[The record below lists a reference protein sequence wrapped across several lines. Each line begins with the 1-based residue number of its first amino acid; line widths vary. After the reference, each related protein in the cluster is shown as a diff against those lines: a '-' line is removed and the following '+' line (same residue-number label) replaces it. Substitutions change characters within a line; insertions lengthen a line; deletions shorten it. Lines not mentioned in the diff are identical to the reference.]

1 MVQSTHTYVQC
12 TYMLIGSTEFHYNFY
27 LLLGTSPELEM
38 SLYTACLLAFPNEY
52 CHVTLGGTDVWI
64 QTWEQIVVSFRYNL
78 IHGHIW
84 IKKIILSKKMSYL

>member
-1 MVQSTHTYVQC
+1 
-12 TYMLIGSTEFHYNFY
+12 MLIGRTKFPYHIY

-64 QTWEQIVVSFRYNL
+64 QTWEQIVVSFRDNFIY
-78 IHGHIW
+78 GQIW
-84 IKKIILSKKMSYL
+84 TKKNFLSKKMFYVKKVTLLV